1 MSVKQSFLCCQP
13 SLCAHGAR
21 SDRVIIKKRTRDC
34 IQVCRQLSHEITKKA
49 IKAANCACM
58 YVCITFQNVSQMHT
72 KMYIVQ
78 WFAKK
83 RHGINA

>member
-1 MSVKQSFLCCQP
+1 MSVKQSFLSCQP

-49 IKAANCACM
+49 IKAANCMHVCM
-58 YVCITFQNVSQMHT
+58 H
-72 KMYIVQ
+72 YISE
-78 WFAKK
+78 
-83 RHGINA
+83 RLSNAY